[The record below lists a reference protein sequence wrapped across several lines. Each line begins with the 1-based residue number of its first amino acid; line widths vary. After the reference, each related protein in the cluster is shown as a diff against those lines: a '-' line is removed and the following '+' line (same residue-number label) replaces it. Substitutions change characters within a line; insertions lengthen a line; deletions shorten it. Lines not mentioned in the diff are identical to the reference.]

1 MKQNNFSIEGHIV
14 DILNEVIYDGRISVE
29 NGKITSI
36 ESCEVPPGAPYLMP
50 GFVEAHMHV
59 ESTMLLPDEMA
70 KMAVQA
76 GTVAVICDPHEIA
89 NVCGIEGFNFMRKN
103 AASVPP
109 IFHFGVPSCVPATP
123 FETSG
128 AEFDADIVRK
138 LLVGDDVYGL
148 SEMMNFPAVIGGDP
162 AVLAKV
168 QAALDAGKL
177 VDGHA
182 PGVVGEDLK
191 KYIAAGISTDHECR
205 TLEEAIERVENGMYV
220 LIREGSAA
228 RNFDAL
234 LPLLRDHSDMTMFCT
249 DDLNPEDLVEGHIN
263 LHVRRAIA
271 AGYPL
276 WNVLRTASVNAAKHY
291 RLDISLMRVGD
302 RATFIAVDNLEDFN
316 VVETVIGGERV
327 WNRAAAGGAAG
338 PALRGAAGSGE
349 RGAAG
354 GAGLCEKL
362 RIARAA
368 DFVAPNNF
376 NALPLT
382 AEDLKVPASGRP
394 MKVIVASDGSLYTEQ
409 AVMEPKVVDGCA
421 VSDVDQ
427 DMLKYVVY
435 NRYKGGID
443 GVKPAVAF
451 IKGFGLKR
459 GALASSV
466 AHDSHNIC
474 AVGTSDEDIAE
485 AINLLIENKGGIVAV
500 DSSRSVKEILRL
512 PVAGLMSPE
521 PAEKVAQQ
529 HIHMISVASS
539 FGARFKAPY
548 MTMSFMALLV
558 IPELK
563 LSDKGLFDGLK
574 FQFTGLEE

>member
-14 DILNEVIYDGRISVE
+14 DILNEVIYDGRLSVE

-59 ESTMLLPDEMA
+59 ESTMLMPDEMA

-182 PGVVGEDLK
+182 PGVHGEDIK
-191 KYIAAGISTDHECR
+191 KYVAAGISTDHECR
-205 TLEEAIERVENGMYV
+205 TLEEALERVENGMYV

-234 LPLLRDHSDMTMFCT
+234 VPLLRDHSDMTMFCT
-249 DDLNPEDLVEGHIN
+249 DDLNPEDLFEGHIN

-302 RATFIAVDNLEDFN
+302 RATFIAVDNLKDFN
-316 VVETVIGGERV
+316 VVKTVIGGKEV
-327 WNRAAAGGAAG
+327 WN
-338 PALRGAAGSGE
+338 SSI
-349 RGAAG
+349 
-354 GAGLCEKL
+354 GLCEEL

-376 NALPLT
+376 NALPISAT
-382 AEDLKVPASGRP
+382 DLRVHATGRP
-394 MKVIVASDGSLYTEQ
+394 MKVIVADDGSLYTSQ
-409 AVMEPKVVDGCA
+409 AVMTPKIVDGCA
-421 VSDVDQ
+421 VSDTEQ

-435 NRYKGGID
+435 NRYKGGSD
-443 GVKPAVAF
+443 GIKPAVAF

-521 PAEKVAQQ
+521 PAEKVAEQ
-529 HIHMISVASS
+529 HIHMISVASEL
-539 FGARFKAPY
+539 GARFKAPY

-563 LSDKGLFDGLK
+563 LSDEGLFDGLK

>member
-1 MKQNNFSIEGHIV
+1 MKKIFNILLVAAFLIATASCQTLKHDNFMLKGHIV
-14 DILNEVIYDGRISVE
+14 DILNESIYDGEICVE
-29 NGKITSI
+29 DGVIKSI
-36 ESCEVPPGAPYLMP
+36 NPCEVAPDAPYLMP
-50 GFVEAHMHV
+50 GFVDSHMHI
-59 ESTMLLPDEMA
+59 ESTMLMPDELA

-76 GTVAVICDPHEIA
+76 GTVAVICDPHEIS
-89 NVCGIEGFNFMRKN
+89 NVCGIEGFNFMREN
-103 AASVPP
+103 AASVPA

-128 AEFDADIVRK
+128 ATFDVDIIK
-138 LLVGDDVYGL
+138 QLLDGDDVYGL
-148 SEMMNFPAVIGGDP
+148 AEMMNFPAVIGGDP
-162 AVLAKV
+162 SVLAKV
-168 QAALDAGKL
+168 QAALEAGKL

-182 PGVVGEDLK
+182 PGVCGEDIK
-191 KYIAAGISTDHECR
+191 KYIAAGITTDHECA
-205 TLEEAIERVENGMYV
+205 TLEEALERIEGGMYI

-234 LPLLRDHSDMTMFCT
+234 VPLLKDHSDMAMFCT
-249 DDLNPEDLVEGHIN
+249 DDLDPENLFEGHIN

-302 RATFIAVDNLEDFN
+302 RATFIAVDNLKDFN
-316 VVETVIGGERV
+316 VLATFIGGQEV
-327 WNRAAAGGAAG
+327 WN
-338 PALRGAAGSGE
+338 SKI
-349 RGAAG
+349 
-354 GAGLCEKL
+354 GLCKEL
-362 RIARAA
+362 QISRAA

-376 NALPLT
+376 HALPIC
-382 AEDLKVPASGRP
+382 AEDLRVHATGRP
-394 MKVIVASDGSLYTEQ
+394 MKVIIADDGSLYTSQ
-409 AVMEPKVVDGCA
+409 AVMTPKIVDGCA
-421 VSDVDQ
+421 VSDTEQ

-539 FGARFKAPY
+539 FGSRFKAPY

-563 LSDKGLFDGLK
+563 LSDEGLFDGLK